1 MRNQMNIGWNGRKGL
16 AFFAVQPNTTSA
28 LITGGLRCVPSI

>member
-16 AFFAVQPNTTSA
+16 VSFAVLPDFTSA
-28 LITGGLRCVPSI
+28 ETAGGLRCVPSI